1 MLIFNDVSASVKLWR
16 EQSYIILREWKAM
29 TCRYRFILMGA
40 NTIRERHQWFSL
52 MEFNDSI
59 RFLSPL
65 YRLSSKLSLH
75 HHPHCLEKN
84 KPSLWAWLSSGIY
97 QSLLFD
103 NQLLIIQRISF
114 FVCSETC
121 ITCTKC
127 EDSKSRGNCA
137 LQTGGS
143 RQSSWMAVHCSVLM
157 HYFLLVIFHTG
168 THLVIPVP
176 LSCFPEGQ
184 FDLLSVWHALF
195 WRGICGILKIL
206 RQMNKVCFVFLW
218 KIYKMFISLKSFI

>member
-1 MLIFNDVSASVKLWR
+1 MLIFNDVSATVKLWR
-16 EQSYIILREWKAM
+16 EQFYIILREWKAM

-114 FVCSETC
+114 FVCTKHASRVRNARTVKAEETVFFRLEAPGSHPEWLSTALC
-121 ITCTKC
+121 WCTIFSLSSSIPGHIWWYPFPFRVSPR
-127 EDSKSRGNCA
+127 DSLIYCLCGMPFFE
-137 LQTGGS
+137 GE
-143 RQSSWMAVHCSVLM
+143 SVA
-157 HYFLLVIFHTG
+157 F
-168 THLVIPVP
+168 
-176 LSCFPEGQ
+176 
-184 FDLLSVWHALF
+184 
-195 WRGICGILKIL
+195 
-206 RQMNKVCFVFLW
+206 
-218 KIYKMFISLKSFI
+218 